1 MEPICNLIVVILF
14 VICFICS
21 AFYIRPLLNAIWND
35 HLIKSKKENGENAN
49 ARKDIRKNSIKLFLC
64 IFLMLLCVVL
74 SIKVTKNKELS
85 PYSGEQNADL
95 SREEEQEYER
105 IKNGI
110 VFEEEQLN
118 ATETVTIWE
127 NILYN
132 GIRIERFDLSSENNK
147 DINTLRTDNEEYS
160 LLLYNDVMSM
170 NDLKKLIDFS
180 IEVGIFSETERT
192 VEAIS
197 ADIRKMKKKQEIGED
212 LGTLDPEKLYTEE
225 FLARLKKFEDSHDME
240 NLYQA
245 ARASNDA
252 FYQLFP
258 LKDDGAKKKILLLA
272 TITIS
277 LYKMYVNES
286 ALNNESCVVDLSL
299 INYRTAEIYIYLY
312 RYYYIDKEYEQL
324 RLSIISKAETFLNKA
339 ADNFYFE
346 HTNEDINKRY
356 PYYDAY
362 CADIFYL
369 YYIKT
374 DNPQY
379 AEECRKHS
387 ISYLESNDARDNEKA
402 SCRDYLIKIEKNA
415 TSYEQ

>member
-1 MEPICNLIVVILF
+1 MEAISNLIVVVLF
-14 VICFICS
+14 AICFICS

-35 HLIKSKKENGENAN
+35 RLIMSKKEDRENAN
-49 ARKDIRKNSIKLFLC
+49 ARKNIRKNRIKLILC
-64 IFLMLLCVVL
+64 ISLMSLCVVL
-74 SIKVTKNKELS
+74 SIEVIKNKELS
-85 PYSGEQNADL
+85 PYPGEQNADL
-95 SREEEQEYER
+95 TREEEQEYER

-132 GIRIERFDLSSENNK
+132 GICIERFDLTSNM
-147 DINTLRTDNEEYS
+147 DINTLRTNNEEYS
-160 LLLYNDVMSM
+160 LLLYNDVMSID
-170 NDLKKLIDFS
+170 DLRKLIEFS
-180 IEVGIFSETERT
+180 IEAGIFSETERT
-192 VEAIS
+192 VGAIS
-197 ADIRKMKKKQEIGED
+197 ADIREMKKRQENDED
-212 LGTLDPEKLYTEE
+212 LEDLDPEKLYTEE
-225 FLARLKKFEDSHDME
+225 FLARLKKYEDSHDME

-252 FYQLFP
+252 FCQLLP
-258 LKDDGAKKKILLLA
+258 LKDHGAKKRVLLLA
-272 TITIS
+272 AITIS
-277 LYKMYVNES
+277 LYKMCVNES
-286 ALNNESCVVDLSL
+286 ALNNESYVADLSL

-312 RYYYIDKEYEQL
+312 RYYYADKEYEQL

-339 ADNFYFE
+339 AHNFYLE
-346 HTNEDINKRY
+346 HADEDINERY

-374 DNPQY
+374 DDLQY

-387 ISYLESNDARDNEKA
+387 TSYLGSAYARDNEKA
-402 SCRDYLIKIEKNA
+402 SCRDYLIKVEKKA
-415 TSYEQ
+415 TFYEQ